1 MQHLKHTCLM
11 LLLCI
16 WLSACANR
24 HPVTAKHNN
33 SNPATITV
41 AKLDQNNDG
50 LVDAAEQQLLGS
62 KQADHW
68 PSLLVFSIIG
78 ACTLTCCVVCGL
90 VARSRANTEAHGSA
104 RHTQADSERLRRS
117 NNNKTI

>member
-1 MQHLKHTCLM
+1 MPHFKHTCLL

-16 WLSACANR
+16 WCNSCANR
-24 HPVTAKHNN
+24 HVTTPAHHV
-33 SNPATITV
+33 SNPAPITV
-41 AKLDQNNDG
+41 AQLDQNNDG
-50 LVDAAEQQLLGS
+50 LVDTAEQQLITS
-62 KQADHW
+62 KQTDHW

-90 VARSRANTEAHGSA
+90 VARSRVNTVAHGSA